1 MGCLAEFLN
10 FPNSAETR
18 AEIIP
23 VERKNFFHKPDPDNT
38 GVGENIQSQTFL
50 LVYPPTLFFLMIS
63 ITSLSYWGS
72 LFLQELSQTSLIEW
86 LAVGFGVAE
95 VLLARANK
103 VALYPA
109 GILATL
115 LSVYLFITSG
125 LYAESL
131 LNLYYIIM
139 SVYGWWYWVKKKDK
153 PPVPISFTNKKE
165 WVTVGYIVAGGFIFL
180 YVTLKN
186 FTPSTV
192 PLCDAFV
199 SATAWAGMWLLAKR
213 KIENWVLFNI
223 SNAVAIPLLFYKH
236 LPLYA
241 ALTIFLFIIA
251 VQGYFQWKKEVT
263 KENPVLILNKL
274 S

>member
-1 MGCLAEFLN
+1 M
-10 FPNSAETR
+10 
-18 AEIIP
+18 
-23 VERKNFFHKPDPDNT
+23 
-38 GVGENIQSQTFL
+38 L
-50 LVYPPTLFFLMIS
+50 LVSWIH
-63 ITSLSYWGS
+63 
-72 LFLQELSQTSLIEW
+72 LFLQQVAQTSWIEW
-86 LAVGFGVAE
+86 LAVGFSVAE

-109 GILATL
+109 GIIATL

-131 LNLYYIIM
+131 LNGYYIVM
-139 SVYGWWYWVKKKDK
+139 SIYGWWYWVKKKDK
-153 PPVPISFTNKKE
+153 PPVPITFTNKKE
-165 WVTVGYIVAGGFIFL
+165 WQTVAAIVAGGFIVL
-180 YVTLKN
+180 YLTLKN

-213 KIENWVLFNI
+213 KVENWILLNI

-241 ALTIFLFIIA
+241 ALTIFLFVVA
-251 VQGYFQWKKEVT
+251 VQGYFQWKKLVK
-263 KENPVLILNKL
+263 KETTLLTSNELI
-274 S
+274 